1 MRIGSLESTRARC
14 GIALL
19 QRARLTEVV
28 DRQERRGG
36 TCSGRKV
43 VDFTTVVAGLMCR
56 RLQGDLGADV
66 IFIENLHPGVVDRL
80 GLGLAS
86 PQATN
91 PSLIYASINNVGDT
105 LAARS
110 PGDLRDGDAIQCLVG
125 FMPVQG
131 GEDEAGAPRLGEYT
145 ATSSSR
151 SFGYSPTDIERLR
164 ATGCVR

>member
-14 GIALL
+14 GTALL

-36 TCSGRKV
+36 TCSGLKV

-66 IFIENLHPGVVDRL
+66 IFIENRHPGVVDRL

-91 PSLIYASINNVGDT
+91 PSLIYTSINNVGDT
-105 LAARS
+105 LAAGS
-110 PGDLRDGDAIQCLVG
+110 QADLRW
-125 FMPVQG
+125 
-131 GEDEAGAPRLGEYT
+131 
-145 ATSSSR
+145 
-151 SFGYSPTDIERLR
+151 
-164 ATGCVR
+164 